1 MKVAAALSVF
11 DELVLH
17 NSSQPSTAAL
27 QPRRH
32 NLTRVIPLS
41 LTKSQVVAA
50 VAHRTST
57 RTERRLWE
65 IHFRQYSSKSLLTVL
80 VRNVIRVSR
89 RVPAPR
95 CVFEPGPGVPAV

>member
-1 MKVAAALSVF
+1 MNWL
-11 DELVLH
+11 LH

-50 VAHRTST
+50 VAHRTS
-57 RTERRLWE
+57 
-65 IHFRQYSSKSLLTVL
+65 IHVRSGVFGKFISDSLAQINSKSLLKVL
-80 VRNVIRVSR
+80 FRNVIRVSR